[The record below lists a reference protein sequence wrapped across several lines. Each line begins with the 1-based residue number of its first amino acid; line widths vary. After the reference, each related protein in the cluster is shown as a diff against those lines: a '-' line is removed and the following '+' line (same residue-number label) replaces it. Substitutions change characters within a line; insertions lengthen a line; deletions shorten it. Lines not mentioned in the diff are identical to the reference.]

1 MVLPKTRFA
10 ETDVPYKDNSHTN
23 LATIIWAN
31 ISIKLNAPQRH

>member
-23 LATIIWAN
+23 LTIIWAN